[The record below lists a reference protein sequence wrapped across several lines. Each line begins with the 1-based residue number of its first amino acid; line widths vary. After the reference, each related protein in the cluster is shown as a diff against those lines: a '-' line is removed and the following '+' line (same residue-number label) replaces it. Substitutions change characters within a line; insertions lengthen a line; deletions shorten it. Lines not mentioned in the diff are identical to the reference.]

1 MGMGHRRH
9 EGVAGEKA
17 NAICVRQMND
27 RERREG
33 LMEVRLNRDGTTD
46 AREGLRIQGRI
57 ENKGRRS
64 ARERREGERKREE
77 I

>member
-1 MGMGHRRH
+1 MYGQGYRRH

-17 NAICVRQMND
+17 NAICGRQMND

-46 AREGLRIQGRI
+46 AWEGLEIQGRI
-57 ENKGRRS
+57 ENKGR
-64 ARERREGERKREE
+64 G
-77 I
+77 